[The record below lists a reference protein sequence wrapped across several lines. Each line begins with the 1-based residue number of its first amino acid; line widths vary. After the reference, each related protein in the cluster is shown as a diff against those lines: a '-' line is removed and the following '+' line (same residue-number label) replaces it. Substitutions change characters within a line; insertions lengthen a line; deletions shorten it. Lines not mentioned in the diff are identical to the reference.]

1 MTMAKVS
8 AFDSANGAVEY
19 GRELEANGFQAIVTG
34 PVDMVLIDKP
44 GSAID
49 GWSQSGKTWYLVVGS
64 KKDFTPIE

>member
-8 AFDSANGAVEY
+8 AFDSTSDAVEY
-19 GRELEANGFQAIVTG
+19 AQELETNGFEAIITG

-64 KKDFTPIE
+64 KKDFTPIG